1 MEDAPQLRKG
11 IAMEFGTGTEFGE
24 FDLDVS
30 IVATG
35 MPATV
40 FGSEDC
46 TGDGCTGTEDSAGV
60 TC

>member
-1 MEDAPQLRKG
+1 
-11 IAMEFGTGTEFGE
+11 MEFGTGTEFGE